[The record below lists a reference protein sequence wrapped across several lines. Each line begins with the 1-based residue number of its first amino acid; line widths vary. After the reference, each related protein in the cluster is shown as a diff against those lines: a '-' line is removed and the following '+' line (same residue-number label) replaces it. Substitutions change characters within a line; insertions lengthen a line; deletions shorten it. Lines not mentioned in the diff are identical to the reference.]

1 MNIFSEQ
8 STPYLSFEPLVF
20 IQDCVRAR
28 RIIWTYH
35 VNMRLKERFIP
46 REWIIA
52 SVNGYELIESYPRD
66 KYAELSG
73 LFIFQ

>member
-1 MNIFSEQ
+1 
-8 STPYLSFEPLVF
+8 
-20 IQDCVRAR
+20 
-28 RIIWTYH
+28 
-35 VNMRLKERFIP
+35 MRLKERFIP